1 MESSLRLEVQELMQA
16 CNHLIGS
23 AHENNGALTNEE
35 SEMVVAYIHTLQTN
49 FLPHQADMDDPP
61 LASTLSNFPPI
72 D

>member
-1 MESSLRLEVQELMQA
+1 MESSLRLEVQQFVRTSTDLA
-16 CNHLIGS
+16 GS

-35 SEMVVAYIHTLQTN
+35 CEMVVACTHTLQTYV
-49 FLPHQADMDDPP
+49 LPHQTDMNDPP